1 MNARVLARTV
11 EIATKAGTFDPRKLP
26 KNIRVAVDSAPLEDA
41 SLVEDKL
48 NLLGHAARKS
58 VMCAATLRKTTIEAV
73 ATVAGIPVLLAPS
86 I

>member
-41 SLVEDKL
+41 SRVEDKL
-48 NLLGHAARKS
+48 NLLGHAARK
-58 VMCAATLRKTTIEAV
+58 VLCAPRRCGK
-73 ATVAGIPVLLAPS
+73 PPS
-86 I
+86 KQLQLSPGFRCC